1 MKRIVKNNKF
11 GWFQLNT
18 RQKMFALDAAQ
29 QQQNHHVQ
37 VEQQRQ
43 IRVDQQAQTTKQDDV
58 APDQDE
64 DDVGNNSIVEGVTSP
79 PPSVAHIDTQEV
91 SSGGPQGPN
100 TSIQVSSVDN
110 VTVTTEHDGASRR
123 NNQPLFVHANSQ
135 NHQMPSML
143 LNVNPNP
150 HHHHFHHNGSSAS
163 STPVVSPLAS
173 PIASPQPSYQA
184 SLPAAP
190 STTSSSTSTNC
201 FSRASHNQLSW
212 PIRSIALPS
221 IPSSNQQE
229 TVSATNIV
237 QGQQTQTFLQ
247 AQQSHNPFPLLLHHS
262 AQHLQ
267 QNHHP
272 LPHVLPQHP
281 LQPSFNN
288 PRTDPTVPPG
298 CREHGFNLIGQKY
311 LLHDQIEGS
320 HLQRCIEVETQ
331 NEYVCKVS
339 SIAISRNYY

>member
-1 MKRIVKNNKF
+1 MKRIVKHNKF

-135 NHQMPSML
+135 NHQCEMQAITTQFATVM
-143 LNVNPNP
+143 
-150 HHHHFHHNGSSAS
+150 
-163 STPVVSPLAS
+163 
-173 PIASPQPSYQA
+173 IAKS
-184 SLPAAP
+184 
-190 STTSSSTSTNC
+190 
-201 FSRASHNQLSW
+201 
-212 PIRSIALPS
+212 
-221 IPSSNQQE
+221 
-229 TVSATNIV
+229 
-237 QGQQTQTFLQ
+237 
-247 AQQSHNPFPLLLHHS
+247 
-262 AQHLQ
+262 
-267 QNHHP
+267 
-272 LPHVLPQHP
+272 
-281 LQPSFNN
+281 
-288 PRTDPTVPPG
+288 
-298 CREHGFNLIGQKY
+298 
-311 LLHDQIEGS
+311 
-320 HLQRCIEVETQ
+320 
-331 NEYVCKVS
+331 
-339 SIAISRNYY
+339 